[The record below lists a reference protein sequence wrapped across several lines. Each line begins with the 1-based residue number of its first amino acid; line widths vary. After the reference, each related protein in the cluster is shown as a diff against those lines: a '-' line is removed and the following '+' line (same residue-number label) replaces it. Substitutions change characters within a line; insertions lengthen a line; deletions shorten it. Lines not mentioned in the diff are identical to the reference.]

1 MGLLIRKPAVRSAPN
16 VNQSKLHYK
25 TYLAIVDSDK
35 FAVTTT
41 AILIPVTKI
50 ATGGARFLSG
60 VH

>member
-1 MGLLIRKPAVRSAPN
+1 M
-16 VNQSKLHYK
+16 HYK